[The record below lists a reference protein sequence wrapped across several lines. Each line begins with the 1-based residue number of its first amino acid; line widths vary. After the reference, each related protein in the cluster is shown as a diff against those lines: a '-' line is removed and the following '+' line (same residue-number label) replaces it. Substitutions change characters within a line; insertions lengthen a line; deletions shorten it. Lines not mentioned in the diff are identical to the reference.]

1 MSSDF
6 LTFDQ
11 PTFPGVFQELL
22 YGVKKSYG
30 ETVLQTVM
38 QVGQEDEDDIVLLV
52 NYFLPELANTLAKQ
66 RRDYGLDPEIFPAQF
81 PIAEQAEAIEHTPTN
96 NMDMERLMGKAD
108 QRLKKLQTLNAT
120 CRTIT
125 LQKTEQVRKQSGKT
139 GAFRSYKQKIEARRQ
154 LEMQWN
160 ARQQDRFRTQD
171 YIEYSLQT

>member
-1 MSSDF
+1 MQNFYTELYRSLSALTVSSDF
-6 LTFDQ
+6 FTFDQ

-81 PIAEQAEAIEHTPTN
+81 PIAEHAEAIDDTPTN
-96 NMDMERLMGKAD
+96 NMDMERLMAKAGQATD
-108 QRLKKLQTLNAT
+108 IECNKQNHNPPEDRAVKKKWEIRGLQ
-120 CRTIT
+120 I
-125 LQKTEQVRKQSGKT
+125 LQKES
-139 GAFRSYKQKIEARRQ
+139 
-154 LEMQWN
+154 
-160 ARQQDRFRTQD
+160 
-171 YIEYSLQT
+171 